1 MNNEKSREL
10 CENVSCAALGL
21 SVWAYSWAGVAL
33 RAYAKYI
40 HSSPDK
46 VSAYAESTPNEVY
59 VYAEHM
65 L

>member
-1 MNNEKSREL
+1 MKRAESCVRA
-10 CENVSCAALGL
+10 ENVSCAALGL

-59 VYAEHM
+59 VCIC
-65 L
+65 